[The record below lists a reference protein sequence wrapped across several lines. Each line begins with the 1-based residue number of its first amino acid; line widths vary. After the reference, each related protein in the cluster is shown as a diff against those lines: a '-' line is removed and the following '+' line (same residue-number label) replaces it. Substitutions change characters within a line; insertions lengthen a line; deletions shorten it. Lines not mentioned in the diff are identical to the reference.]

1 VTGSD
6 VQPASSAAAMTG
18 SDNFQMF
25 MTRIRRHFDG
35 YRSQN
40 RQRVR
45 NNAAVE
51 PEPDG
56 PRGAQRVLTPIWQDA
71 RRRPTHLRP
80 RALPVP
86 LRVLAVITWLGAAVM
101 LAFGFIPGFFAPE
114 DHSLFG
120 GELAFKYSPIW
131 PLLCGLAVGS
141 GVAAVGYVYTA
152 TSPGAPRHHALLAW
166 CAGIGTPLIPIL
178 ILTIDRAWQVFPA
191 VAAWLAAAAVVI
203 TQLYIRRRP
212 TGPWLGIV
220 LACLVAAPWVPSIW
234 ANIRFGVALHA
245 APPADPNELLYLLLD
260 DISTQTY
267 VPAIALAFVAAMA
280 TGGVALAAHSRSAVA
295 HSVSRHRK
303 GWRYTALLCAVAVIV
318 VVLEITEVGGLSSG
332 FKENYWT
339 PGGPGTWP
347 HAILVALAIAYGTRR
362 SFQSPLLPRGDVR
375 TTLAVGISA
384 LAGQIVIAAV
394 IIVNLVANAITGPAA
409 DGVAPPAGL
418 ELAIMWITLL
428 TLVPVA
434 VRRSRNGTVGQLV
447 ARVGL
452 LYLVPV
458 YVNITLAQLGVTV
471 PIAFWAKP
479 TQVVT
484 CLVVIGCATTAL
496 GLAGRPT
503 SIPSEL
509 VNRLVLIPLLIV
521 VGTAWIPSVVAVPLT
536 PVIAVTAALF
546 ALLWAMP
553 PDSGAAH
560 TGVVLAVS
568 AQLLL
573 VAAAAGIVTVYQDF
587 SPDDTTL
594 ALLLFAVP
602 LSTLLCASVQP
613 ATEGTDPRPSG

>member
-1 VTGSD
+1 
-6 VQPASSAAAMTG
+6 M
-18 SDNFQMF
+18 
-25 MTRIRRHFDG
+25 
-35 YRSQN
+35 
-40 RQRVR
+40 
-45 NNAAVE
+45 
-51 PEPDG
+51 
-56 PRGAQRVLTPIWQDA
+56 
-71 RRRPTHLRP
+71 
-80 RALPVP
+80 P
-86 LRVLAVITWLGAAVM
+86 LRVLAVLTWLGAAVM

-114 DHSLFG
+114 EHSLFG
-120 GELAFKYSPIW
+120 GELVFKYSPIW

-141 GVAAVGYVYTA
+141 GVAVVGYVYTA
-152 TSPGAPRHHALLAW
+152 TAPDAPRHHALLAW
-166 CAGIGTPLIPIL
+166 CAGIATPLLPIL
-178 ILTIDRAWQVFPA
+178 ILTADRAWQVFPA
-191 VAAWLAAAAVVI
+191 LAAWLVAATLVI
-203 TQLYIRRRP
+203 AQLHIRRRP
-212 TGPWLGIV
+212 TGPWLS
-220 LACLVAAPWVPSIW
+220 LLLTCLVAAPWVPSIW
-234 ANIRFGVALHA
+234 ANIRFGQALHA
-245 APPADPNELLYLLLD
+245 VPPADPNDLLYLLLD
-260 DISTQTY
+260 DIGAQTY

-280 TGGVALAAHSRSAVA
+280 TGGVALAAHSRSAIA
-295 HSVSRHRK
+295 HSVSRHRQ
-303 GWRYTALLCAVAVIV
+303 GWKYTALLCTVAVII
-318 VVLEITEVGGLSSG
+318 VVLEITEVGGISSG

-362 SFQSPLLPRGDVR
+362 SFRSALLPRGDVR

-384 LAGQIVIAAV
+384 LAGQIVIAVV
-394 IIVNLVANAITGPAA
+394 IIVNLVANAITGPTEASI
-409 DGVAPPAGL
+409 APPAGL
-418 ELAIMWITLL
+418 ELAIMWLAL
-428 TLVPVA
+428 FTLVPVA

-452 LYLVPV
+452 LYLLPV
-458 YVNITLAQLGVTV
+458 YVNITLSQLGVTV
-471 PIAFWAKP
+471 PVAFWAKP

-484 CLVVIGCATTAL
+484 CLVVIGCAATIL
-496 GLAGRPT
+496 GLVGRPT
-503 SIPSEL
+503 PIPSEL

-521 VGTAWIPSVVAVPLT
+521 VGTAWIPSVLAVPLT

-602 LSTLLCASVQP
+602 LSTLLCTQVRS
-613 ATEGTDPRPSG
+613 ATEGTDPPPSL

>member
-1 VTGSD
+1 MESEQD
-6 VQPASSAAAMTG
+6 Q
-18 SDNFQMF
+18 
-25 MTRIRRHFDG
+25 
-35 YRSQN
+35 
-40 RQRVR
+40 
-45 NNAAVE
+45 
-51 PEPDG
+51 
-56 PRGAQRVLTPIWQDA
+56 PRGAQRVLTPIWQEA

-114 DHSLFG
+114 QHSLFG
-120 GELAFKYSPIW
+120 GELVFKYSPIW

-152 TSPGAPRHHALLAW
+152 TSPNAPRHHALLVW
-166 CAGIGTPLIPIL
+166 CAGIATPLIPIL
-178 ILTIDRAWQVFPA
+178 ILTMDRAWQVIPTA
-191 VAAWLAAAAVVI
+191 AAWLGAAALVI
-203 TQLYIRRRP
+203 IQLHVRRRP
-212 TGPWLGIV
+212 TRPWLGV
-220 LACLVAAPWVPSIW
+220 LLTCLVAAPWVPSIW
-234 ANIRFGVALHA
+234 ANIRFGGALHA
-245 APPADPNELLYLLLD
+245 DPPADPNDLLLLLLD
-260 DISTQTY
+260 DIGTQTY
-267 VPAIALAFVAAMA
+267 VPGIALAFVAAMA
-280 TGGVALAAHSRSAVA
+280 TGGVAMAAHSRSAIA
-295 HSVSRHRK
+295 HSVSRHRQ
-303 GWRYTALLCAVAVIV
+303 GWKYTAVLCAVAAIV
-318 VVLEITEVGGLSSG
+318 VVLEITEIGGIATG

-362 SFQSPLLPRGDVR
+362 SFHSALLPRGDVR

-384 LAGQIVIAAV
+384 LSGQIVIAV
-394 IIVNLVANAITGPAA
+394 VMVVNLVANAITGPTDASI
-409 DGVAPPAGL
+409 APPAGL
-418 ELAIMWITLL
+418 ELVIMWVALF

-447 ARVGL
+447 ARIGL
-452 LYLVPV
+452 LYLLPV
-458 YVNITLAQLGVTV
+458 YVNITLSQLGVTV
-471 PIAFWAKP
+471 PVSFWAKP

-484 CLVVIGCATTAL
+484 CLVVIGCVSAIL

-503 SIPSEL
+503 LLPSEL

-521 VGTAWIPSVVAVPLT
+521 VGTAWIPSVIAVPLT

-560 TGVVLAVS
+560 TGVVLTVS

-587 SPDDTTL
+587 AADDTTL

-602 LSTLLCASVQP
+602 LSTLLCAHVQP
-613 ATEGTDPRPSG
+613 ATEDADAAPAA

>member
-1 VTGSD
+1 MESEQD
-6 VQPASSAAAMTG
+6 Q
-18 SDNFQMF
+18 
-25 MTRIRRHFDG
+25 
-35 YRSQN
+35 
-40 RQRVR
+40 
-45 NNAAVE
+45 
-51 PEPDG
+51 
-56 PRGAQRVLTPIWQDA
+56 PRGAQRVLTPIWQEA

-86 LRVLAVITWLGAAVM
+86 LRVIAVITWLGAAVM

-114 DHSLFG
+114 QHSLFG
-120 GELAFKYSPIW
+120 GELVFKYSPIW

-152 TSPGAPRHHALLAW
+152 TSPNAPRHHALLVW
-166 CAGIGTPLIPIL
+166 CAGIATPLIPIL
-178 ILTIDRAWQVFPA
+178 ILTMDRAWQVIPTA
-191 VAAWLAAAAVVI
+191 AAWLGAAALVI
-203 TQLYIRRRP
+203 IQLHVRRRP
-212 TGPWLGIV
+212 TRPWLGV
-220 LACLVAAPWVPSIW
+220 LLTCLVAAPWVPSIW
-234 ANIRFGVALHA
+234 ANIRFGRALHA
-245 APPADPNELLYLLLD
+245 DPPADPNELLLLLLD
-260 DISTQTY
+260 DIGTQTY
-267 VPAIALAFVAAMA
+267 VPGIALAFVAAMA
-280 TGGVALAAHSRSAVA
+280 TGGVAMAAHSRSAIA
-295 HSVSRHRK
+295 HSVSRHRQ
-303 GWRYTALLCAVAVIV
+303 GWKYTAVLCAVAAIV
-318 VVLEITEVGGLSSG
+318 VVLEITEIGGIATG

-362 SFQSPLLPRGDVR
+362 SFHSALLPRGDVR

-384 LAGQIVIAAV
+384 LSGQIVIAV
-394 IIVNLVANAITGPAA
+394 VMVVNLVANAITGPTDASI
-409 DGVAPPAGL
+409 APPAGL
-418 ELAIMWITLL
+418 ELVIMWVALF

-447 ARVGL
+447 ARIGL
-452 LYLVPV
+452 LYLLPV
-458 YVNITLAQLGVTV
+458 YVNITLSQLGVTV
-471 PIAFWAKP
+471 PVSFWAKP

-484 CLVVIGCATTAL
+484 CLVVIGCVSAIL

-503 SIPSEL
+503 LLPSEL

-521 VGTAWIPSVVAVPLT
+521 VGTAWIPSVIAVPLT

-560 TGVVLAVS
+560 TGVVLTVS

-587 SPDDTTL
+587 AADDTTL

-602 LSTLLCASVQP
+602 LSTLLCAHVQP
-613 ATEGTDPRPSG
+613 APEDADAAPAA